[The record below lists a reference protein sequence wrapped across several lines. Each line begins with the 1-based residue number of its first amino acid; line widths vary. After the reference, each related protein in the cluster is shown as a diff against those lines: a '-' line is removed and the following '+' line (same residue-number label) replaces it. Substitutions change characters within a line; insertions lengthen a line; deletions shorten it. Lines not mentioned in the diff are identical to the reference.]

1 MRMNSHER
9 WSLRLQSLIFY
20 ALLGAVVGLGGWF
33 SARHGAQWDWSAS
46 GGNTLSAASRAL
58 LARITGSVR
67 ITAYARPASEARR
80 VAIRDMVEK
89 YQRLKP
95 DIQFEFI
102 NPDER
107 PQEIRELGIS
117 LDGELLLRYQDRSER
132 VQRPSE
138 QDISNALHR
147 LLRQEQ
153 RWIVFLEG
161 HGERNPTG
169 QANFDVGDFGK
180 ALKSKGLTVQGLNL
194 GKTPAIPAN
203 TSVLVVASPRTP
215 LLPGELALIK
225 DYLGRGG
232 NLLLL
237 TEPGEAHSTDE
248 LLNLLAMKR
257 LPGIIVDATTQLY
270 GIQNPTFVL
279 VPDYDPHPVT
289 RGLRAFT
296 LFPEAA
302 ALEHAAEEKGDY
314 RSDALASTLEHAW
327 TETGKISGDVRY
339 DENTQEQAGPLS
351 VGLALYRDLFAVTA
365 RDGGA
370 ADKGERKK
378 TGEQRVVVFGDGDFL
393 SNQYLGNGANLDLGL
408 AALQWL
414 AHDDQLLDIPA
425 RTTADAVLDMGPVSA
440 IAISLGFLLLLPL
453 LLIVAGVTLW
463 WRRRKR

>member
-1 MRMNSHER
+1 MRMNARQR
-9 WSLRLQSLIFY
+9 WGLRLQSLAFY
-20 ALLGAVVGLGGWF
+20 ALLGTVVALGGWF
-33 SARHGAQWDWSAS
+33 SARHGAEWDWSAS
-46 GGNTLSAASRAL
+46 GGNTLSEASRAL
-58 LARITGSVR
+58 LARIAGPVR

-80 VAIRDMVEK
+80 VAIRDIVAK
-89 YQRLKP
+89 YQRIKP
-95 DIQFEFI
+95 DVSLEFV

-117 LDGELLLRYQDRSER
+117 LDGELLLRYQERSER
-132 VQRPSE
+132 VQRPGE

-153 RWIVFLEG
+153 RWIVFLES

-169 QANFDVGDFGK
+169 QANFDLGDFGK
-180 ALKSKGLTVQGLNL
+180 ALKNKGLTVQGLNL

-203 TSVLVVASPRTP
+203 ASVLVLASPRTP
-215 LLPGELALIK
+215 LLPGEVTILK
-225 DYLGRGG
+225 DHLKRGG

-237 TEPGEAHSTDE
+237 TEPGEAQGTDE
-248 LLNLLAMKR
+248 LLSLLAVKR
-257 LPGIIVDATTQLY
+257 LPGTIVDASTQLY

-296 LFPEAA
+296 LFPEAT
-302 ALEHAAEEKGDY
+302 ALEQADEEKGEY
-314 RSDALASTLEHAW
+314 RGDAIASTLEHAW

-339 DENTQEQAGPLS
+339 DENTQERAGPLT
-351 VGLALYRDLFAVTA
+351 VGLALYRDLFAETA
-365 RDGGA
+365 NGDDA
-370 ADKGERKK
+370 ADKAARRK
-378 TGEQRVVVFGDGDFL
+378 TGEQRIVVFGDGDFL

-408 AALQWL
+408 AAVQWL
-414 AHDDQLLDIPA
+414 AHDDNLLDIPA
-425 RTTADAVLDMGPVSA
+425 RTTSDAVLDMGPVSA

-453 LLIVAGVTLW
+453 LLVATGVTLW